1 MARPLLPARS
11 SSRLKLPV
19 LAFFLI
25 VVVVLV
31 FGWISGG
38 LAYRTDGRFVYGVS
52 ADGTP
57 KHRLWDH
64 GTGGMGTAQE
74 MNAANTAINW
84 VINKPSPIVLNNMA
98 GVLTTNAGGG
108 SRLWLQRWNGSS
120 WSSEWD
126 AGTAIANLA
135 SRRSFDIA
143 YEETAG
149 RAMVVYSTGTNPQ
162 FRVWNGSSWTDAA
175 NVLSTAEAG
184 NIEWVELA
192 SRPGSD
198 EIALLYAFADG
209 AGGHSLKGI
218 IWNGS
223 GWGSQSTALETNLAY
238 DLAAGDTKA
247 FDAAYESSGDLLVV
261 FGGDA
266 NNASSYVTKP
276 AGAGWGTVTA
286 MPTWSDES
294 SVVDI
299 DAEPASDRIAAVAT
313 SASQQDLQ
321 YAIWNGSSWVDSVA
335 NADTSMYSFPSWA
348 GRMPISVG
356 WVQTGAS
363 AKAVVVYADD
373 AANAIHWKTWTTSGW
388 IDETDWNPGH
398 TMGYLNSITIDKQPG
413 ENRIMVSIGD
423 TNGSLWAKTYDGTS
437 WANCNGGVAL
447 TTTLSGSASTPFGFT
462 YDRYVF
468 TGLGNG
474 TNPTNST
481 VSVGTTN
488 VGVDSFTLQTNTGVD
503 TLTGFTFAGNADFTS
518 ANATN
523 VRVYRDDGSLANE
536 WDASDTLLG
545 TGSLSG
551 TNVTFSGLNI
561 GVTKTLTQ
569 YLILFDVAGTATDT
583 ELTGAVSSIT
593 VTNTA
598 LGADSAGST
607 VTINGTP
614 PGQATGFS
622 AGDGENAQS
631 TLSWVNPTDL
641 DFKGIRVLKRSD
653 GTYPTGPNDPLAQNI
668 FEDFVDPI
676 ATNYTDTG
684 PLTNGSTYHYAV
696 FTQDTGD
703 AWNTLITEGVN
714 ADTGKPGP
722 VVTLTNTAM
731 ASGTIYQGQTG
742 IVMQKINLS
751 TDYSTATLDSI
762 TVNRTGTGS
771 DAGISSVRIYTDV
784 NNNGA
789 IDGSDAQIGS
799 GSFAGGVAAIS
810 LTVQT
815 IDTSAKAYLVVYD
828 ISNSASTSVT
838 AGSNIV
844 SQSSLGISGAS
855 RVNAFSNYGSN
866 LLTIDGNIVTVTNT
880 AVATTA
886 FRGENNVVMERLGF
900 SANYGTATLTAIQ
913 ITKLGTILDSRV
925 SSVKV
930 YVDTNSNG
938 TFDAGDSS
946 IGSGSFSGGTL
957 SVSLSP
963 SQSLTTSVKY
973 YFVTFD
979 IGSNASA
986 GDTVGA
992 RIASQGSVTVSSPDT
1007 IATFANYDS
1016 NLLTVTNTANQL
1028 GVGHTLPADFSAQ
1041 QGTQDNIVDVI
1052 DLSVVQG
1059 NGVTMTGLRLDHIG
1073 TAVATDITSVKLYR
1087 DANSNG
1093 TFQAGIDPQISSTT
1107 ISGGRADFSLSLDI
1121 SKTASEKLFVAVSLT
1136 TPATVGATVQ
1146 FNLANNSYITVNSP
1160 DTVASFAAL
1169 SSAILT
1175 ILDKPDILTVSQNAV
1190 DGGDIMV
1197 GHSDHVIQDLRLSV
1211 NEDKVTIKSLAVKR
1225 IGTALDS
1232 DTQASGIKLW
1242 YDADDNGFISHPD
1255 WQLSSSATFADGD
1268 VIFNDIKA
1276 MTVVDGSPKR
1286 FLITA
1291 STRLDAVIDRTLGCS
1306 VESAP
1311 NVAVGNPDTV
1321 TLISTPLSS
1330 LTHTLGPTA
1339 PSAPTGLNV
1348 IAEHNKRFLL
1358 EWNANN
1364 SSEYITKYKV
1374 FRAASGEDYVYVG
1387 ETAASPYVDTVT
1399 ATGVYSYKITAVN
1412 RLGESVR
1419 GAPARAESIEF
1430 QLTVPSTGDTTTIE
1444 SSEGSLLIDV
1454 PPAYA
1459 DKQLSVKT
1467 EAKPAGL
1474 STASEHYYA
1483 LSTNAAQP
1491 FDPPLTI
1498 TLRCAQDVTEGTVL
1512 YHYTSAGSWVEVT
1525 GGNYTRNGRFITYD
1539 NITEFSGY
1547 VAADMTAI
1555 GGYNYPIINTDTP
1568 SGPHGQYTSASNRCK
1583 DCHAGHRALGMY
1595 RLTRADIRA
1604 DACNFCHG
1612 ISGAAGKTVILD
1624 ANGHGIGEADIGKPV
1639 VAPGDTDPAYTNSS
1653 TMWGCLECHSV
1664 HDNQSFTPAGYS
1676 SNKLLK
1682 ADPNPG
1688 KSYLYYTPVVG
1699 ESTQTVS
1706 QWCSTCHNANFG
1718 ASSDIENKLVPMGA
1732 LTGRAAGH
1740 ASSVAG
1746 TTTDTSGNIVI
1757 SLDDTINNGPTCK
1770 ECHPSD
1776 GGNPAVAAQF
1786 PHTSGSTRAM
1796 LKAGSS
1802 PIQVDNVCVGCH
1814 QTSSLN

>member
-1 MARPLLPARS
+1 MEKPLFPPRS

-19 LAFFLI
+19 LAFLLI
-25 VVVVLV
+25 VVGVLV
-31 FGWISGG
+31 FGWISGS
-38 LAYRTDGRFVYGVS
+38 LAYRTDGRIVYGVS

-64 GTGGMGTAQE
+64 GNTSLGAAQN

-84 VINKPSPIVLNNMA
+84 VINEPSPIVLNNMA

-108 SRLWLQRWNGSS
+108 SRLWVQRWSGSS

-126 AGTAIANLA
+126 ASTAIANLA

-162 FRVWNGSSWTDAA
+162 FRVWNGSTWTAAA
-175 NVLSTAEAG
+175 NVLGTAEAG

-192 SRPGSD
+192 SRPGSN
-198 EIALLYAFADG
+198 EVALLYAFADG

-223 GWGSQSTALETNLAY
+223 AWGTQSAALETNLAN

-247 FDAAYESSGDLLVV
+247 FDAAYENSGELLVV
-261 FGGDA
+261 FSGDA
-266 NNASSYVTKP
+266 NNASRYVTKP
-276 AGAGWGTVTA
+276 AGAGWGTVTS
-286 MPTWSDES
+286 MPTWGDES

-299 DAEPASDRIAAVAT
+299 AAEAGGDRIVAVA
-313 SASQQDLQ
+313 ASESQRDLQ
-321 YAIWNGSSWVDSVA
+321 YAVWNGSAWVNSVA
-335 NADTSMYSFPSWA
+335 NADNSMYSFASWA
-348 GRMPISVG
+348 GRMPISAG
-356 WVQTGAS
+356 WAQTGGS

-373 AANAIHWKTWTTSGW
+373 ATNVIHWRTWTTSGW

-398 TMGYLNSITIDKQPG
+398 TIGYLNSITIDRQPG
-413 ENRIMVSIGD
+413 ENRVMVSIGD

-437 WANCNGGVAL
+437 WANTNGGVAL
-447 TTTLSGSASTPFGFT
+447 TTTISSSASTPFGFT

-474 TNPTNST
+474 TNPTNRT

-488 VGVDSFTLQTNTGVD
+488 VGIDSFTLQANTGID
-503 TLTGFTFAGNADFTS
+503 TLTGLTFAGNANFTS
-518 ANATN
+518 TNATN
-523 VRVYRDDGSLANE
+523 VRVYKDDGSLANE

-551 TNVTFSGLNI
+551 TNVTFSSLNI

-569 YLILFDVAGTATDT
+569 YLIVFDVAGTATDAV
-583 ELTGAVSSIT
+583 LTGAVSSII
-593 VTNTA
+593 VTNTV
-598 LGADSAGST
+598 LGTDSSGSSI
-607 VTINGTP
+607 TINGTP

-641 DFKGIRVLKRSD
+641 DFKGIRVLRRSD

-703 AWNTLITEGVN
+703 AWNTLVTEGVN

-722 VVTLTNTAM
+722 VVTVTNSAI
-731 ASGTIYQGQTG
+731 ASGAIYQGQTS
-742 IVMQKINLS
+742 IVMQKLAMS
-751 TDYSTATLDSI
+751 TSFSTATLNSI
-762 TVNRTGTGS
+762 TVNRTGTGN
-771 DAGISSVRIYTDV
+771 DAGISSVRIYTDL
-784 NNNGA
+784 NNNGI

-799 GSFAGGVAAIS
+799 GTFSSGIVAIS
-810 LTVQT
+810 VSAQT
-815 IDTSAKAYLVVYD
+815 INTSGQSFLVVYD

-838 AGSNIV
+838 AGSNIA
-844 SQSSLGISGAS
+844 SQSSLGITGTSQ
-855 RVNAFSNYGSN
+855 VNAFSNYGSN
-866 LLTIDGNIVTVTNT
+866 LLTINGNIVTVTNT

-886 FRGENNVVMERLGF
+886 FRGENNVIMQRLGF
-900 SANYGTATLTAIQ
+900 ATNYGTATLTAIQ
-913 ITKLGTILDSRV
+913 VTKLGSIPDNRV
-925 SSVKV
+925 SSVNI

-946 IGSGSFSGGTL
+946 VGSGSFSGG
-957 SVSLSP
+957 SVNVSLSP
-963 SQSLTTSVKY
+963 SQSLTTSIKY
-973 YFVTFD
+973 YFVTFN
-979 IGSNASA
+979 IGSNASE

-1007 IATFANYDS
+1007 VATFSNYDS
-1016 NLLTVTNTANQL
+1016 NLLTITNTANQL
-1028 GVGHTLPADFSAQ
+1028 GVGHTLPSNFSAQ
-1041 QGTQDNIVDVI
+1041 QETQDNIVDVI

-1073 TAVATDITSVKLYR
+1073 IALASDIVSVKLYR
-1087 DANSNG
+1087 DENANG
-1093 TFQAGIDPQISSTT
+1093 TFESGTDTQLSSTT
-1107 ISGGRADFSLSLDI
+1107 ISGGRADFSLSLNI
-1121 SKTASEKLFVAVSLT
+1121 TKTASEKVFVAVSLT
-1136 TPATVGATVQ
+1136 TTATVGATVQ
-1146 FNLANNSYITVNSP
+1146 FNLVNNGYITVNSP
-1160 DTVASFAAL
+1160 DTVATFAPM
-1169 SSAILT
+1169 STAILT
-1175 ILDKPDILTVSQNAV
+1175 ILDKPDILTVSQTAV

-1197 GHSDHVIQDLRLSV
+1197 GHSDHVIQDLGLSV
-1211 NEDKVTIKSLAVKR
+1211 NEDKVKINSLAIKR
-1225 IGTALDS
+1225 VGTALDS
-1232 DTQASGIKLW
+1232 DTQPDGIKLW
-1242 YDADDNGFISHPD
+1242 YDADDNGVISHPD
-1255 WQLSSSATFADGD
+1255 WQLSSSATFTNGD
-1268 VIFNDIKA
+1268 VVFNDIKA
-1276 MTVVDGSPKR
+1276 MMVVDGSPKR
-1286 FLITA
+1286 FLVTA

-1306 VESAP
+1306 IQSAA
-1311 NVAVGNPDTV
+1311 NVSVGSPDTV
-1321 TLISTPLSS
+1321 ALTSTPLSS

-1339 PSAPTGLNV
+1339 PSASTGLKVVAQYNQQ
-1348 IAEHNKRFLL
+1348 FLL

-1374 FRAASGEDYVYVG
+1374 FRAASNEDYVYVG
-1387 ETAASPYVDTVT
+1387 ETAAGPYVDTVT
-1399 ATGVYSYKITAVN
+1399 ATGAYSYKITAVN
-1412 RLGESVR
+1412 RLDESVK
-1419 GAPARAESIEF
+1419 GAPARAESVEF

-1444 SSEGSLLIDV
+1444 SSEGSLIIDI

-1459 DKQLSVKT
+1459 SKQLSVKT

-1474 STASEHYYA
+1474 STASEHYYT

-1498 TLRCAQDVTEGTVL
+1498 TLRCAKDVTEGTVL
-1512 YHYTSAGSWVEVT
+1512 YHYTSEGSWVEVT
-1525 GGNYTRNGRFITYD
+1525 DGNYTRNGRFITYD

-1547 VAADMTAI
+1547 VAADVTTV

-1612 ISGAAGKTVILD
+1612 ISGAAAKTVIMD
-1624 ANGHGIGEADIGKPV
+1624 ANGHGIGEDDIGKPV
-1639 VAPGDTDPAYTNSS
+1639 VAPGDTDPAYTNSA

-1664 HDNQSFTPAGYS
+1664 HDNQSFMPAGYS

-1706 QWCSTCHNANFG
+1706 QWCSTCHNANYG
-1718 ASSDIENKLVPMGA
+1718 ASSDIQNKLVPMGA

-1740 ASSVAG
+1740 ASSGAG
-1746 TTTDTSGNIVI
+1746 TTTDTAGNIVI
-1757 SLDDTINNGPTCK
+1757 SLDDAVNNGPTCR

-1802 PIQVDNVCVGCH
+1802 PIQVDNICVGCH